1 MRTSSRITTPALAAA
16 LVLGL
21 AGGAWAQ
28 GTAPGATTRS
38 TGEPGALQGKDGG
51 AMQRSGQVPAG
62 NPTQDTTGAIGHPK
76 SNNSNG
82 ATTAP
87 AAR

>member
-1 MRTSSRITTPALAAA
+1 MRTSSRIITPALAAA
-16 LVLGL
+16 LSLGL
-21 AGGAWAQ
+21 ASGAWAQ
-28 GTAPGATTRS
+28 GTAPGATERS
-38 TGEPGALQGKDGG
+38 TGEPGAMRSKDSG